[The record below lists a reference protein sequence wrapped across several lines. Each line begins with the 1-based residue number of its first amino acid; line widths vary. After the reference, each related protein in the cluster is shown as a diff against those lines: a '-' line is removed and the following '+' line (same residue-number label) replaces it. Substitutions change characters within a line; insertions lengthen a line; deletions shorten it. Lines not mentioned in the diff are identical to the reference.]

1 MQTHAEAS
9 LPTSQP
15 PVQPSLQPPP
25 PLEPERRV
33 TLYGVSWET
42 YEHLLTDLA
51 DCSVPR
57 MTFDQGVL
65 EIMSPTAEHEEYKH
79 MLALLVEMVAVELNI
94 NLRGL
99 GSTTFKRPDLQKGFE
114 PDSCFYIQSAPRI
127 RGKRH
132 IDLPQ
137 DPPPDLLIE
146 IDMTSSSINRFAL
159 FAEVGVPEVWRHDG
173 SRVQIFAL
181 VGKEYVEVEK
191 SIAFPLLTNEVITQ
205 FVEDGVELERLE
217 WLRRLRDWVRQQVEK
232 ESPSR

>member
-1 MQTHAEAS
+1 MQTHAETL
-9 LPTSQP
+9 LPTPQIQP
-15 PVQPSLQPPP
+15 QPSLQPPP
-25 PLEPERRV
+25 RPEPERLV
-33 TLYGVSWET
+33 TLYGVRWET

-51 DCSVPR
+51 NCSVPR
-57 MTFDQGVL
+57 VTFDQGVL

-79 MLALLVEMVAVELNI
+79 MLTLLVEVAAEEFRV

-127 RGKRH
+127 RGKRQ

-146 IDMTSSSINRFAL
+146 IDVTSSSINRFAL
-159 FAEVGVPEVWRHDG
+159 FAQAGVPEVWRYDG
-173 SRVQIFAL
+173 SQLQIL
-181 VGKEYVEVEK
+181 TLKGQEYVEVER
-191 SIAFPLLTNEVITQ
+191 SIAFPPLTPSIIAQ

-217 WLRRLRDWVRQQVEK
+217 WLRRVRDWVRQQRK
-232 ESPSR
+232 